1 MLLQN
6 ATAMLLQNVMKI
18 YYKMRK
24 VFDYKMQQ
32 FYYKLKQL
40 LENASCIMKSVG
52 TFVKELF

>member
-6 ATAMLLQNVMKI
+6 ATAMLLQNVTKI
-18 YYKMRK
+18 YYKIRK

-40 LENASCIMKSVG
+40 LQNASCIMKSVG